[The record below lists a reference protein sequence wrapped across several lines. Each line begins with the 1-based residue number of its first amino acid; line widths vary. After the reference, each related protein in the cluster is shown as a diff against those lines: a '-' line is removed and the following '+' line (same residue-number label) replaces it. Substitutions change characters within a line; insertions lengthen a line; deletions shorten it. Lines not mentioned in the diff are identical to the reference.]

1 MSKIKQ
7 IIIVLL
13 VIITVSLCFTCK
25 TQYSNTTTINKEQT
39 LTLDN
44 NSVKKSITT
53 VEFDKVALEEY
64 KANDV
69 NLNKALVKKSLRKPN
84 GTLSINKSNKQP
96 VVQIPSKTSTDV
108 NQVDGAVV
116 YFIPKEM
123 SVRNIYSVY
132 VKISKSRVIIKEYN
146 NDTLVKTAVIP
157 VTQQME
163 ARLVDLSSDDNKA
176 FSIVTE
182 NTSMQ
187 FLSNDSSYTEWN
199 WSVTPL
205 RAGTNKLSIVIS
217 IIKDNIRKE
226 QVYQDTINVK
236 INVKNQI
243 LFFIKTY
250 WQVLLTSII
259 IPLIIFFY
267 KKYKDK
273 KNK

>member
-123 SVRNIYSVY
+123 SV
-132 VKISKSRVIIKEYN
+132 
-146 NDTLVKTAVIP
+146 L
-157 VTQQME
+157 
-163 ARLVDLSSDDNKA
+163 
-176 FSIVTE
+176 
-182 NTSMQ
+182 
-187 FLSNDSSYTEWN
+187 
-199 WSVTPL
+199 
-205 RAGTNKLSIVIS
+205 
-217 IIKDNIRKE
+217 
-226 QVYQDTINVK
+226 
-236 INVKNQI
+236 
-243 LFFIKTY
+243 
-250 WQVLLTSII
+250 
-259 IPLIIFFY
+259 
-267 KKYKDK
+267 
-273 KNK
+273 